1 MLRVNSVV
9 FAKALNV
16 ASNVSCFC
24 QAFLVLT
31 LLNIR
36 AKTPLKS
43 FLAPVI
49 RLLSLSWPL
58 INLTTFAAVLALPFV
73 LL

>member
-1 MLRVNSVV
+1 VTLLIASFKKLKTITLKIDFIV

-16 ASNVSCFC
+16 AFNASYSY
-24 QAFLVLT
+24 QAFLALT

-43 FLAPVI
+43 FLAFI
-49 RLLSLSWPL
+49 IKLLSSG
-58 INLTTFAAVLALPFV
+58 
-73 LL
+73 